1 MEYEKPELY
10 FGGSAVD
17 LTQKN
22 SCAKNQVHA
31 DCSNNSG
38 IGTPTAYEADE

>member
-1 MEYEKPELY
+1 MEYEKPEVY
-10 FGGSAVD
+10 FSGSAVD
-17 LTQKN
+17 LTRSG
-22 SCAKNQVHA
+22 SCAKNKAHA

>member
-1 MEYEKPELY
+1 MGYDKPEVYLS
-10 FGGSAVD
+10 GSAVD
-17 LTQKN
+17 LTQSN
-22 SCAKNQVHA
+22 SCAKNKVHT